1 MHVEHAARAY
11 RVRVPLADALGET
24 AAVGDVAEHRLALG
38 HRVAHFETSAA
49 VRLRAAE
56 EVEVGQHRIG
66 AFNQGNVGAIDPS
79 RLLARINQVH
89 RHFLVE
95 WEQPLDAE
103 LRAQGR
109 SDAHTYELQSLMRI
123 SYAVL

>member
-1 MHVEHAARAY
+1 MHGEHAARAY

-38 HRVAHFETSAA
+38 HRLAHFETSAA

-56 EVEVGQHRIG
+56 EVEVGQHRFG

-89 RHFLVE
+89 R
-95 WEQPLDAE
+95 
-103 LRAQGR
+103 R
-109 SDAHTYELQSLMRI
+109 SEEHTSELQSLMRS
-123 SYAVL
+123 SYAVFSLKKTHK

>member
-1 MHVEHAARAY
+1 MLRRPPGSTRTDTLFPY
-11 RVRVPLADALGET
+11 TTLFRS
-24 AAVGDVAEHRLALG
+24 DVAEHRLALG

-103 LRAQGR
+103 
-109 SDAHTYELQSLMRI
+109 
-123 SYAVL
+123 